1 MSKQLI
7 GRCCCPVCDSD
18 NTRVIATKEAVQGDL
33 VVVRRR
39 ACKDCGFRFWTGQTR
54 ETLVAQI
61 KWSKQGRSNLV
72 LEAFPEVD

>member
-7 GRCCCPVCDSD
+7 GRCDCPVCDSS
-18 NTRVIATKEAVQGDL
+18 NTRVIATKEAKQGDL

-39 ACKDCGFRFWTGQTR
+39 ACIECGFRFWTGQPR
-54 ETLVAQI
+54 ETLVAEI
-61 KWSKQGRSNLV
+61 KWSKHGSTNLV